1 MAAEEVLDRIYE
13 IVGVKNRNQLSQKI
27 GKTPST
33 IAGWIERDKVPMDIL
48 YLIPLCPITSIL
60 SILSK
65 LRITIKSS
73 DEKDELRG

>member
-33 IAGWIERDKVPMDIL
+33 IAGWIERDKVPMDI
-48 YLIPLCPITSIL
+48 
-60 SILSK
+60 
-65 LRITIKSS
+65 
-73 DEKDELRG
+73 